1 LISLLLVVCVAVCVA
16 MAVAALPLLA
26 VGSLRRSASAVATL
40 EAFVPALARPRARIS
55 EAIRLRLAAALL
67 DLGNHLMLSAEE
79 RRAIRLRRWLFSMR
93 AHRLGVGGGGGR
105 AGAKRLDDVT
115 LEIPIDERTQEGNPG
130 RTLALSCVVY
140 ESPGHHA
147 SDPLDDGASLFWR
160 VVNRASPGRRGPSV
174 TVDVPDLDRALI
186 AYHARSLRL
195 AGEATGARFFDEGTH
210 DEPAV

>member
-1 LISLLLVVCVAVCVA
+1 

-79 RRAIRLRRWLFSMR
+79 RRAIRLRRWLFSTR
-93 AHRLGVGGGGGR
+93 ARRLGVAAAAAR
-105 AGAKRLDDVT
+105 AGARRLDDVT
-115 LEIPIDERTQEGNPG
+115 LEIPIGERTQEGNPR
-130 RTLALSCVVY
+130 RTLALSCAVY

-160 VVNRASPGRRGPSV
+160 VVNRASPVHRGTSV
-174 TVDVPDLDRALI
+174 TVEVPDLHRALLS
-186 AYHARSLRL
+186 YHARPVCS
-195 AGEATGARFFDEGTH
+195 ASEPSGARFFDEDVH
-210 DEPAV
+210 DGAAA